1 MHEIYNYVVD
11 VMVKDLAVA
20 ANDVDTDNNVVGTH
34 MFSLVV
40 LGVVDDQVANDIAD
54 AMVVGLPAAAND
66 DTVDDGGTDVDVTY
80 AGARVESVTT
90 STAMNDTS
98 LATISDAR
106 VVDKDTA
113 ILSGAIAMGAASD
126 FAHDVTYEHQTI
138 TVPYFD
144 MSQEVIDYMA
154 EDGVQEGCSPVNVLS
169 W

>member
-154 EDGVQEGCSPVNVLS
+154 EDGVQEDCSPVNVLN
-169 W
+169 

>member
-1 MHEIYNYVVD
+1 LHEIYNYVVD

-154 EDGVQEGCSPVNVLS
+154 EDGVQEDCSPVNVLN
-169 W
+169 